1 VLLLVLLL
9 LLLWLQVFDFLRNLP
24 AENAL
29 SSLCDV
35 FTYTAMVSM
44 CVDQQELSRA
54 FELVSEMKQRGV
66 ECNVHTYT

>member
-1 VLLLVLLL
+1 MPAALVLL
-9 LLLWLQVFDFLRNLP
+9 LQVFDFLRNLP
-24 AENAL
+24 AEHSLA
-29 SSLCDV
+29 SLCDV

-54 FELVSEMKQRGV
+54 FKLVTEMKQRHV